1 MLLVVQGEFPD
12 ERFLSFQRGKV
23 FRVLLDGGKQQAIVR
38 NDGSFSI
45 YDVRVLVVFL
55 SKFGWQALTPV
66 RKSNRSHACA
76 HIYIL
81 LRLHQLATSPASVSL
96 SSTVAIQC

>member
-1 MLLVVQGEFPD
+1 MTVAVVQGEFPD

-45 YDVRVLVVFL
+45 YDVRVIVIFNQNLDG
-55 SKFGWQALTPV
+55 KALLCT
-66 RKSNRSHACA
+66 SNRSHAHA
-76 HIYIL
+76 HIHIH
-81 LRLHQLATSPASVSL
+81 LRVHQLAPSPASVSL